1 MQKSKM
7 KLKLSKQSTRKKKYN
22 HILCNKM
29 QNTENSQSLKP
40 DLKKET
46 LERISEVQKINT
58 NGIEDSNS
66 SMETTKGNS
75 KLHFEITQTSLRK
88 NTARSFKNEKH
99 NILFLFGNILRI
111 VVCTVILITFIY
123 NLLSV

>member
-1 MQKSKM
+1 M
-7 KLKLSKQSTRKKKYN
+7 KLKLSKQSNRKKKYN

-46 LERISEVQKINT
+46 LRRISEVQKINT

-66 SMETTKGNS
+66 SIEKTKGNS
-75 KLHFEITQTSLRK
+75 KLDFVITQASLRK

-111 VVCTVILITFIY
+111 VVCTVILITFVY
-123 NLLSV
+123 NLLSI

>member
-1 MQKSKM
+1 M

-46 LERISEVQKINT
+46 LRRISEVQKINT

-75 KLHFEITQTSLRK
+75 KLHFEITQPSLRK

-111 VVCTVILITFIY
+111 VVCTVILITFVY
-123 NLLSV
+123 NLLSI

>member
-7 KLKLSKQSTRKKKYN
+7 KLKLSKQSTKKKKFN

-46 LERISEVQKINT
+46 LGKISEVQKINT

-66 SMETTKGNS
+66 SMETKKGNS
-75 KLHFEITQTSLRK
+75 KHRVNLFEY
-88 NTARSFKNEKH
+88 H
-99 NILFLFGNILRI
+99 D
-111 VVCTVILITFIY
+111 TVHIILISSRFSNTT
-123 NLLSV
+123 LKTDDKKHLQ

>member
-7 KLKLSKQSTRKKKYN
+7 KLKLSKQSTKKKKFN

-46 LERISEVQKINT
+46 LRKISEVQKINT

-66 SMETTKGNS
+66 SMETNKGNS
-75 KLHFEITQTSLRK
+75 KLYYEITQTSLRK
-88 NTARSFKNEKH
+88 NTARSCSFENEKH
-99 NILFLFGNILRI
+99 NTLFDNILRI
-111 VVCTVILITFIY
+111 IVCTVILITFIN

>member
-1 MQKSKM
+1 M

-111 VVCTVILITFIY
+111 VVCTLILITFVY
-123 NLLSV
+123 NLLSI

>member
-7 KLKLSKQSTRKKKYN
+7 KLKLSKQSTKKKKFN

-46 LERISEVQKINT
+46 LRRISEVQKINT

-123 NLLSV
+123 NLLSG

>member
-7 KLKLSKQSTRKKKYN
+7 KLKLSKQSTKKKKFN

-66 SMETTKGNS
+66 SMKTKKDNS
-75 KLHFEITQTSLRK
+75 KLYFEITKTSLRK
-88 NTARSFKNEKH
+88 NTACSFENEK
-99 NILFLFGNILRI
+99 NNTLFGNILRI
-111 VVCTVILITFIY
+111 IVCTVILIMFIY

>member
-7 KLKLSKQSTRKKKYN
+7 KLKLSKQSTKKKKFN
-22 HILCNKM
+22 HIQCNKM

-66 SMETTKGNS
+66 SMKTKKDNS
-75 KLHFEITQTSLRK
+75 KLYFEITKTSLRK
-88 NTARSFKNEKH
+88 NTACSFENEK
-99 NILFLFGNILRI
+99 NNTLFGNILRI
-111 VVCTVILITFIY
+111 IVCTVILITFIY

>member
-1 MQKSKM
+1 M
-7 KLKLSKQSTRKKKYN
+7 KLKLSKQSNRKKKYN

-46 LERISEVQKINT
+46 LRRISEVQKINT

-111 VVCTVILITFIY
+111 VVCTVILITFVY
-123 NLLSV
+123 NLLSI

>member
-1 MQKSKM
+1 M
-7 KLKLSKQSTRKKKYN
+7 KLKLSKQSTKKKKFN

-66 SMETTKGNS
+66 SMKTKKDNS
-75 KLHFEITQTSLRK
+75 KLYFEITKTSLQK
-88 NTARSFKNEKH
+88 NTACSFENEK
-99 NILFLFGNILRI
+99 NNTLFGNILRI
-111 VVCTVILITFIY
+111 IVCSVILITFIY

>member
-1 MQKSKM
+1 
-7 KLKLSKQSTRKKKYN
+7 
-22 HILCNKM
+22 M

-46 LERISEVQKINT
+46 LRRISEVQKINT

-111 VVCTVILITFIY
+111 VVCTVILITFVY
-123 NLLSV
+123 NLLSI

>member
-7 KLKLSKQSTRKKKYN
+7 KLKLSKQSTKKKKFN

-66 SMETTKGNS
+66 SMKTKKDNS
-75 KLHFEITQTSLRK
+75 KLYFEITKTSLRK
-88 NTARSFKNEKH
+88 NTACSFENEK
-99 NILFLFGNILRI
+99 NNTLFGNILRI
-111 VVCTVILITFIY
+111 IVCSVILITFID

>member
-1 MQKSKM
+1 M
-7 KLKLSKQSTRKKKYN
+7 KLKSSKQSTKKKKFN

-29 QNTENSQSLKP
+29 QNSENSQSLKP

-46 LERISEVQKINT
+46 LRRISEVQKTNT

-66 SMETTKGNS
+66 SMETKKGNS
-75 KLHFEITQTSLRK
+75 KLYFEITQTSLRK
-88 NTARSFKNEKH
+88 NTARNFENEK
-99 NILFLFGNILRI
+99 NNTLFGNILRI
-111 VVCTVILITFIY
+111 IVCSVILITFIY

>member
-46 LERISEVQKINT
+46 LRRISEVQKINT

-75 KLHFEITQTSLRK
+75 ELHFEITQTSLRK
-88 NTARSFKNEKH
+88 NTARSFENEKH

-111 VVCTVILITFIY
+111 VVCTVVLITFVY
-123 NLLSV
+123 NLLSI

>member
-1 MQKSKM
+1 M

-46 LERISEVQKINT
+46 LRRISEVQKINT

-99 NILFLFGNILRI
+99 NILFLFGNIFRI
-111 VVCTVILITFIY
+111 VVCTVILITFVY
-123 NLLSV
+123 NLLSI

>member
-1 MQKSKM
+1 M

-46 LERISEVQKINT
+46 LRRISEVQKINT

-75 KLHFEITQTSLRK
+75 KLHFEITHTSLRK

-99 NILFLFGNILRI
+99 NILFLFGNIFRI
-111 VVCTVILITFIY
+111 VVCTVILITFVY
-123 NLLSV
+123 NLLSI

>member
-7 KLKLSKQSTRKKKYN
+7 KLKLSKQSTKKKKYN

-46 LERISEVQKINT
+46 LRRISEVQKINT

-111 VVCTVILITFIY
+111 VVCTVILITFVY
-123 NLLSV
+123 NLLSI

>member
-7 KLKLSKQSTRKKKYN
+7 KLKLSKQSTKKKKFN

-29 QNTENSQSLKP
+29 QNSESSQSLKP

-46 LERISEVQKINT
+46 LGRISEVQKINT
-58 NGIEDSNS
+58 NGVEDSNS
-66 SMETTKGNS
+66 SMKTKKDNS
-75 KLHFEITQTSLRK
+75 KLYFEITKTSLRK
-88 NTARSFKNEKH
+88 NTACSFENEK
-99 NILFLFGNILRI
+99 NNTLFGNILRI
-111 VVCTVILITFIY
+111 IVCTVILITFIY

>member
-111 VVCTVILITFIY
+111 VVCTLILITFVY
-123 NLLSV
+123 NLLSI